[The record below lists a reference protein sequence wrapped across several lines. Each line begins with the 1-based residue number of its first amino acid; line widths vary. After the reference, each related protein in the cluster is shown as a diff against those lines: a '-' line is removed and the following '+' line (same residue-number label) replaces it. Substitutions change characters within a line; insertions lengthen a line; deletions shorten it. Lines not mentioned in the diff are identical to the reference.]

1 MNDERGYYTYIQGLS
16 FYIPGRMM
24 GGIER
29 YIEHRVKPGD
39 FLTAIIC
46 NNLKMA
52 VMTADEEN
60 IANLPAYMDY
70 FYNHVPSN
78 CWGSEAVLKDWLAG
92 RE

>member
-1 MNDERGYYTYIQGLS
+1 MDCNYTDDDVK
-16 FYIPGRMM
+16 
-24 GGIER
+24 R
-29 YIEHRVKPGD
+29 YITKH
-39 FLTAIIC
+39 
-46 NNLKMA
+46 
-52 VMTADEEN
+52 MTADEEN